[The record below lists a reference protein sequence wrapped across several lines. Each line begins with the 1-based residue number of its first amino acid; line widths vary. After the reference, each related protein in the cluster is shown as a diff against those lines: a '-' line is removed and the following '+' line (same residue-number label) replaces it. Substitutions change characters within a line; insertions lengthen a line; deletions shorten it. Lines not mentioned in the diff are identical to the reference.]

1 MPVELDSK
9 LQSQQDDA
17 FWMKFC
23 GLRPYSSGNSFQHI
37 FDEME
42 VILHNLKNLI
52 QDCLIPT
59 DEEDIKEQDNNFDMV
74 QIGQQIQSLLGLKPI
89 MRLKLLDQIEQEQ
102 HKLLYMKSNQHDLK
116 NEESENIKLNNLH
129 DQFDHDLDATL
140 EDDIDDEEDQ
150 EAFFDLDD
158 ATKLV
163 KVELGT
169 NPLFAANSIWDD
181 SSDPKNTRKRR
192 NTRKTATNSK
202 KLTKKEPDEIEIVP
216 KKRPG
221 RKRTKN
227 LDLVA
232 DPGSLACEEC
242 GRICPNRGAYL
253 QHKET
258 HNKTKDFIC
267 SHCGKGFKNDRYLQS
282 HISYTHMGKTWVCDF
297 CGKVFKQPSSWRLHK
312 AQKHSTVPPRR
323 PHCEH
328 CGKTF
333 MSNTTLKFH
342 QAVVHQ
348 IGEYFQCNQCDRK
361 YAAQLLLDEHVRTR
375 HMGVKYPC
383 AACGKIF
390 HHRQTLKRHQVKNKC
405 TPPES
410 NMEHLGSSGNLEV
423 AAQSH
428 SNNNVSLN
436 LQAPIEDQSELK
448 SQFDNQESHKT

>member
-1 MPVELDSK
+1 MNE
-9 LQSQQDDA
+9 
-17 FWMKFC
+17 
-23 GLRPYSSGNSFQHI
+23 
-37 FDEME
+37 
-42 VILHNLKNLI
+42 
-52 QDCLIPT
+52 T
-59 DEEDIKEQDNNFDMV
+59 DEIPIL
-74 QIGQQIQSLLGLKPI
+74 QIGNQVQSLLGLKPI
-89 MRLKLLDQIEQEQ
+89 MRLKSQDQLEQG
-102 HKLLYMKSNQHDLK
+102 HYRYLCLKSNQHQVK
-116 NEESENIKLNNLH
+116 SEGAEDVKFEGPTLRDRCSSKEDFNNGFNDALV
-129 DQFDHDLDATL
+129 DQEDTFI
-140 EDDIDDEEDQ
+140 DDIDDEEID
-150 EAFFDLDD
+150 EDHDEYLSLND
-158 ATKLV
+158 AAKLV
-163 KVELGT
+163 KVELGS
-169 NPLFAANSIWDD
+169 NPIFEEHSIWDEAK
-181 SSDPKNTRKRR
+181 SGLKNLTRKRR
-192 NTRKTATNSK
+192 NARKSVSK
-202 KLTKKEPDEIEIVP
+202 PRKLAQEDTDDIEPVP

-221 RKRTKN
+221 RKRTKH
-227 LDLVA
+227 LDLDA

-348 IGEYFQCNQCDRK
+348 IGEYFQCTQCDRK

-405 TPPES
+405 PPPDS
-410 NMEHLGSSGNLEV
+410 NAEDSVSARNLDV
-423 AAQSH
+423 APQVH
-428 SNNNVSLN
+428 SNNNLN
-436 LQAPIEDQSELK
+436 LRPHVEAKFDLK
-448 SQFDNQESHKT
+448 SQFDSQESHKKLI